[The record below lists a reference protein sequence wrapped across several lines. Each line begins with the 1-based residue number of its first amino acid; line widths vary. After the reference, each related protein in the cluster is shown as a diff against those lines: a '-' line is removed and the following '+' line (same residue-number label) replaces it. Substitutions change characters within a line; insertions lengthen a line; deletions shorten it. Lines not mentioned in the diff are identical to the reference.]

1 MNPSLVDYL
10 NSSGGDSSLTGRARL
25 ARERGFVSS
34 DAEYM
39 TLASQG
45 KNADINTKLLNALR
59 SGGPAPTPTTTDTGV
74 PARNDQQ
81 FNPAGY
87 NGVLGAAGGMNQNP
101 MTGTQ
106 LEKSS
111 ALPEPTNF
119 IDTTKVTPFS
129 DRIGEVAKTT
139 MGSAQFEIDTLR
151 KQLQDM
157 NAKDKE
163 RAQMEVDQLKGEV
176 KKIVGTKEAQEALKA
191 SDAKFKVEENIRLY
205 SDIQSKIVAAQE
217 ALNMGLIYEKDR
229 PARMKFIT
237 GAESTLQKQGLAT
250 IGALQG
256 TAAVIKGNLDL
267 ARAFGDAT
275 VNAINQDNERS
286 FKALTTL
293 LDLANNDLMDLKE
306 NERKIVN
313 DRLSAIEKE
322 ADRLQKNK
330 DDVLNLMITN
340 PKAFLAGGVTLLDD
354 KEAALRKM
362 LPTMASDERKMFE
375 ADLAA
380 KLAAANKGGKDG
392 VDDERVKQDKALML
406 TAKAAGM
413 PYEEAVNAFGDTLT
427 IEYIGEV
434 YGRKV
439 PTSGVDN
446 ITNAYYNQ
454 FLDEKG
460 QVKPG
465 HTVEID
471 KNGKPV
477 VKKVEADNG
486 KRWWNPFSW
495 NN

>member
-1 MNPSLVDYL
+1 MSLVDYL
-10 NSSGGDSSLTGRARL
+10 KSSGGDSSLTGRARL
-25 ARERGFVSS
+25 ARERGFVTS

-45 KNADINTKLLNALR
+45 KNADINMKLLSSLQ

-74 PARNDQQ
+74 PSRNDQQ
-81 FNPAGY
+81 FNPGGY
-87 NGVLGAAGGMNQNP
+87 NGVLGGASNLAQNP
-101 MTGTQ
+101 LT
-106 LEKSS
+106 SS
-111 ALPEPTNF
+111 QVEQSSSLPEPTNF
-119 IDTTKVTPFS
+119 IDTTKITPFS
-129 DRIGEVAKTT
+129 DRVSAVAKTT
-139 MGSAQFEIDTLR
+139 MSSSQLEIDNLR
-151 KQLQDM
+151 KELQGMNDAEKQKAQL
-157 NAKDKE
+157 
-163 RAQMEVDQLKGEV
+163 EVDQLKGEM
-176 KKIVGTKEAQEALKA
+176 KKIVGAKDAQNALAA

-205 SDIQSKIVAAQE
+205 ADIQSKVVAAQE

-293 LDLANNDLMDLKE
+293 LDLADRSLMDLKE

-313 DRLSAIEKE
+313 DRLSAIESE

-362 LPTMASDERKMFE
+362 LPTMASDERRMFE
-375 ADLAA
+375 ADMAA

-392 VDDERVKQDKALML
+392 VDEKRVEQDKALML

-413 PYEEAVNAFGDTLT
+413 SYEEAVNAFGDTLT

-446 ITNAYYNQ
+446 ITNAYYNS
-454 FLDEKG
+454 FLDESGK
-460 QVKPG
+460 VKPG
-465 HTVEID
+465 YSVEMD
-471 KNGKPV
+471 AKNGRPV
-477 VKKVEADNG
+477 VKKTEEKG
-486 KRWWNPFSW
+486 KKTWWNPFSW